1 MLLLAKDRLTA
12 SPSPSHFNTSLANLV
27 LLAGVPVLVGAWL
40 LLSPNLVV
48 SHQMTWDFLYNLSGA
63 WHLQYGHVAHVDFH
77 EPVGQLNFLLTLL
90 GLQLFGPTPFAFLA
104 GVAIVAT
111 AVFVSAVLAAMR
123 RLPLVPAALFVIFVS
138 LLVLMPAGA
147 GDLPDAYSFAMS
159 YNRYGWSLLSILAL
173 ILFLPPKDRAD
184 SDWIDIANVGLVL
197 TALFYLKVT
206 YFAGGLALAGL
217 AVLISPHVRARLLA
231 WAAIGALVVANAV
244 APWNQPYL
252 FDLMQAASAGSVQ
265 DSLRFHVNSFFANA
279 EGYAPYVAGVAFA
292 AWMWWRGLAP
302 PRLPIATAG
311 ILVVG
316 LLVLSQN
323 HQSHGLP
330 VGIVIAFLL
339 YDQIRESFGPAV
351 PALLTLMIFPLFAI
365 GTSTFSLTGYHARAA
380 RDGVLQVVER
390 TQLRGLAVP
399 REPDGLLA
407 AFADGRAGH
416 SLLNR
421 ARSVPVRFELSPTEY
436 VETLMEAAALLSD
449 GRHRRGGIVVLDQV
463 NPFPFMLGWPPP
475 RGGYLWSGPGAPI
488 QPPAVVF
495 AEADHVLIPKFST
508 YSVWTER
515 ARLEYGAYLSQIFRA
530 SEETQSWIVLSRESA
545 IDSDRPRVQPATQSV
560 IRQQQHVPMTEP
572 TGY

>member
-1 MLLLAKDRLTA
+1 MVLRVDDRLTA
-12 SPSPSHFNTSLANLV
+12 SRSGTRVQTWLANLV
-27 LLAGVPVLVGAWL
+27 LLAGVPVLAGVWA

-63 WHLQYGHVAHVDFH
+63 WHLQHGHVAHVDFH
-77 EPVGQLNFLLTLL
+77 EPVGQLNFVLTQLGFQLL
-90 GLQLFGPTPFAFLA
+90 GPTPFAFLV
-104 GVAIVAT
+104 GVTIVAT

-123 RLPLVPAALFVIFVS
+123 RLPLVPAALFVTFVS

-184 SDWIDIANVGLVL
+184 FDWIDIANVGLVL

-206 YFAGGLALAGL
+206 YFAGGLALAAL
-217 AVLISPHVRARLLA
+217 AVLISPHVRARLPA
-231 WAAIGALVVANAV
+231 WTAIGALVVANAL

-252 FDLMQAASAGSVQ
+252 SDLVQAASAGSVQ
-265 DSLRFHVNSFFANA
+265 SNLRFHVNSFFASA
-279 EGYAPYVAGVAFA
+279 EGYEPYIAGVAFA
-292 AWMWWRGLAP
+292 VWMWWSGLAP

-311 ILVVG
+311 ILAVG
-316 LLVLSQN
+316 FLVLSQN
-323 HQSHGLP
+323 HQPRGLP

-339 YDQIRESFGPAV
+339 YDQIRERFGPAA
-351 PALLTLMIFPLFAI
+351 PALLGLMIFPFLAI
-365 GTSTFSLTGYHARAA
+365 GTSAFSLAGYHARAA
-380 RDGVLQVVER
+380 QEGVLQVVER
-390 TQLRGLAVP
+390 TQLKGLAVP
-399 REPDGLLA
+399 QEPGGLLA
-407 AFADGRAGH
+407 AFADGRADY

-421 ARSVPVRFELSPTEY
+421 ARSVPVRFELSTTEY
-436 VETLMEAAALLSD
+436 VETLVEAASLLAD

-475 RGGYLWSGPGAPI
+475 RGGYLWWGPGAPI

-515 ARLEYGAYLSQIFRA
+515 ARLEYGAYLSQNFRA

-545 IDSDRPRVQPATQSV
+545 IDSDRPPFSPSPNR
-560 IRQQQHVPMTEP
+560 
-572 TGY
+572 